1 MTTLDLITGLF
12 TLAALVAAARPR
24 AQVILAGAAAIA
36 APAIFGAMDG
46 ADGLVFSLAGA
57 SLALMLTMPLSLF
70 GHVSRPGV
78 LVSVALGGMIGA
90 VQYSIVF
97 AIATLFLAI
106 QRVLRVETIA
116 EPAFGGMPSARRG
129 GFLAVDEQSA
139 LVEIEAMKMLHRDSA
154 ELEKLA
160 ELEGLSIDAAD
171 ASRTIVQTMPWE
183 AKLALATLAVLMI
196 GSSI

>member
-1 MTTLDLITGLF
+1 MTTLDLITGIF
-12 TLAALVAAARPR
+12 ALAALVAAVRPR
-24 AQVILAGAAAIA
+24 AQVILAGAVAIA
-36 APAIFGAMDG
+36 APAAFGVMDG

-57 SLALMLTMPLSLF
+57 SIALVLTMPLSLF

-106 QRVLRVETIA
+106 QRVLRVEMVA
-116 EPAFGGMPSARRG
+116 EPAFGGMPGPRG
-129 GFLAVDEQSA
+129 SGFLGIDEQSA
-139 LVEIEAMKMLHRDSA
+139 LVEIEAMKILHKDSA
-154 ELEKLA
+154 ELERLA
-160 ELEGLSIDAAD
+160 ELEGLSLDSSGD
-171 ASRTIVQTMPWE
+171 SGTLVQTMPWE

-196 GSSI
+196 GSSL